1 MIGSPPHTRGR
12 SVVGMIPDL
21 PRGFTPAYA
30 GKIYVR
36 AQNYK
41 GGQVH
46 PRIRGEDYDRPVN
59 HLRASGSPPHTR
71 GRLYSR
77 CIGSLCRRFT
87 PAYAGKI
94 VSFPVSDCFLW
105 VHPRIRGEDRRLSS
119 VSEWSPGSPPHTRG
133 RSAFKEPK
141 KFGVRFTPAY
151 AGKILVKRN
160 VIKIV
165 QVHPRIRGEDFG
177 QAECNQNCS
186 GSPPHTRGR

>member
-105 VHPRIRGEDRRLSS
+105 VHPRIRGEDYFNDLNENF
-119 VSEWSPGSPPHTRG
+119 VVGSPPHTRG

-165 QVHPRIRGEDFG
+165 QVHPRIRGED
-177 QAECNQNCS
+177 QNRMLQLPS
-186 GSPPHTRGR
+186 HRGSPPHTRGR